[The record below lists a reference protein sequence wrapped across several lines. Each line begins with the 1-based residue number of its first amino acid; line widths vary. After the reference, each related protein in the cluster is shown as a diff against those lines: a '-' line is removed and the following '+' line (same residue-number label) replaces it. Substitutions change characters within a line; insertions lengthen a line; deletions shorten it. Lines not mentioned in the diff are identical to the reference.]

1 MTRSQAEC
9 AMFMCVQNRKKDSKN
24 LISENLPSKVLAI
37 RQVHLSADFHWS
49 VLADDLKGVQLIC
62 RN

>member
-1 MTRSQAEC
+1 
-9 AMFMCVQNRKKDSKN
+9 MCHVHARAKQEKESKN
-24 LISENLPSKVLAI
+24 LISENFPSKVLAI